1 MELAY
6 LIIKFVLSAFAVYR
20 AARMA
25 ALEEGPGGAFH
36 EWREQID
43 PHQKTW
49 VGRGIRCPL
58 CVGFW
63 LSLIPAIAFFSLD
76 WVVLMWLAIAG
87 AQTYL
92 QETEGN
98 L

>member
-20 AARMA
+20 VARLA
-25 ALEEGPGGAFH
+25 ALEEGPFGIFH
-36 EWREQID
+36 AIREKID
-43 PHQKTW
+43 PYQKTW
-49 VGRGIRCPL
+49 IGRGLNCPL
-58 CVGFW
+58 CMGFW
-63 LSLIPAIAFFSLD
+63 FSLIPAIAFFSLD
-76 WVVLMWLAIAG
+76 WVVLMWLSIAG

-92 QETEGN
+92 QETEGK